1 MKVISVVNV
10 KGGAGKTTI
19 ATNVGTALAAEGK
32 KVMLVDTVNKQESAL
47 AFSQIRNANDD
58 LAQISTI
65 YMPAPLLLKNI
76 QNYDNFDYI
85 IIDAGAGD
93 NELMR
98 AAVLLSKY
106 GMLLMPVRYGAYDL
120 WATEVTLEVLRDLRS
135 MLPGYEKNYLLL
147 NKVVTNKKM
156 KIINAAAPTLQEYC
170 DKYDVKI
177 LKSQLGDRI
186 AFNESSYYGM
196 NVIEYAK
203 EEKNSI
209 KAAAELRALV
219 EEIKDILSEGDY

>member
-1 MKVISVVNV
+1 MIVISVVNV

-19 ATNVGTALAAEGK
+19 ATNLGTALASSGK
-32 KVMLVDTVNKQESAL
+32 KVMLVDTDNKQESAL
-47 AFSQIRNANDD
+47 AFSQIRNANDA

-65 YMPAPLLLKNI
+65 YMPAPLLLRNI

-106 GMLLMPVRYGAYDL
+106 GMLLIPVRFGAYDL
-120 WATEVTLEVLRDLRS
+120 WATEVTLDVLRDLRS

-156 KIINAAAPTLQEYC
+156 HIINAAGPTLQEYC
-170 DKYDVKI
+170 KKYDVKI
-177 LKSQLGDRI
+177 LNAQLGDRI

-203 EEKNSI
+203 ERKNAI
-209 KAAAELRALV
+209 KAATELRALV
-219 EEIKDILSEGDY
+219 EEVKEILGDK

>member
-32 KVMLVDTVNKQESAL
+32 KVMLVDTDNKQESAL

-120 WATEVTLEVLRDLRS
+120 WATEVTLRIPGESDRGRLGYQIHYDRGRIK
-135 MLPGYEKNYLLL
+135 LPSPDGE
-147 NKVVTNKKM
+147 
-156 KIINAAAPTLQEYC
+156 
-170 DKYDVKI
+170 
-177 LKSQLGDRI
+177 R
-186 AFNESSYYGM
+186 YG
-196 NVIEYAK
+196 
-203 EEKNSI
+203 
-209 KAAAELRALV
+209 
-219 EEIKDILSEGDY
+219 